1 MKRKA
6 ADIASFFGKS
16 SKKQPSDSKTQENN
30 RQDEREK
37 EQTDPESEGEEFP
50 ENTSPGEMLGIP
62 PLTHLT
68 TLLVLYVL
76 IQAI

>member
-6 ADIASFFGKS
+6 ADIASFFRKS
-16 SKKQPSDSKTQENN
+16 SKKQPSDSKTRENN

-50 ENTSPGEMLGIP
+50 ENTNPC
-62 PLTHLT
+62 
-68 TLLVLYVL
+68 
-76 IQAI
+76 